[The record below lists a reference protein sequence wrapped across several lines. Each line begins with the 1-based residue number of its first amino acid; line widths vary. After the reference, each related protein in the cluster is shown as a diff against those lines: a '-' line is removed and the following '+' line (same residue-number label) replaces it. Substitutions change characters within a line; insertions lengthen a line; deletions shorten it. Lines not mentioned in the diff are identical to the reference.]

1 MEFLGTKCYDKP
13 KLKTTLMVL
22 HCKKKSSFRLSV
34 SSVNVTKSADSVTFT
49 KEILNGILDFLCS
62 APYSVLEASH
72 RYPAF
77 YKKVLHDF

>member
-1 MEFLGTKCYDKP
+1 MLRQTEIKNYSHGAALQ
-13 KLKTTLMVL
+13 
-22 HCKKKSSFRLSV
+22 KKSSFRLSV